1 MRGNRSGAGCAD
13 VSVPIFASG
22 DSLPAPSC
30 PCGVRRSKMFMP
42 FLRRCPAD
50 IEEAASKGALP
61 ARSCR
66 SVSGHFRALR
76 PGPYPDFTLDNRL
89 YQGFAKAQEGP
100 LIWPLLPGQNP
111 TLATPPCRPIYERL
125 LLKFGLPEASEAS
138 SSIESAIKR
147 VQQIE
152 RSGRPRSQHR
162 HGEPSRRSC
171 RLGAVVLGI
180 VGVDYPW
187 PMNPTN
193 RWVRG
198 QSTYDPKRKS
208 RCAETPPRPRLRTVF
223 PDAGVGLRAGHAA
236 GDGDVHFQQAVPGLL
251 FDKFL
256 AELAPGLGIFRQRP
270 EHRSRQRFPSAD
282 LYRRRPSQ

>member
-1 MRGNRSGAGCAD
+1 LRRRFC
-13 VSVPIFASG
+13 PKFCSG
-22 DSLPAPSC
+22 DSLPAPLC

-50 IEEAASKGALP
+50 VEEAASKGALP

-76 PGPYPDFTLDNRL
+76 PSPLSLACPKRRKRAARSRALSSACNRPR
-89 YQGFAKAQEGP
+89 GA
-100 LIWPLLPGQNP
+100 
-111 TLATPPCRPIYERL
+111 
-125 LLKFGLPEASEAS
+125 
-138 SSIESAIKR
+138 
-147 VQQIE
+147 
-152 RSGRPRSQHR
+152 GRRRSQHR

-171 RLGAVVLGI
+171 RLGAIVLGI

-187 PMNPTN
+187 PMNQIN

-198 QSTYDPKRKS
+198 QSTYDQKPKS
-208 RCAETPPRPRLRTVF
+208 RCAETAPRPRLRTVF

-236 GDGDVHFQQAVPGLL
+236 GEGDVHFQQAVPGLL

-256 AELAPGLGIFRQRP
+256 ADLAPGLGIFRQRP

-282 LYRRRPSQ
+282 LYRWRPSQ